1 MNPRAEKP
9 EEPDGPDRGVALV
22 TGAAGGIGAAV
33 ARRMAEAGYAVAAI
47 DCREHPSRQLVAELE
62 GGGHRAVHHGAD
74 VSDGDAVEGVVARV
88 ERDLGPVTAVA
99 NVAGILRHGATSEFP
114 TEHWHE
120 LFAANA
126 LGVFNVCRAVSPRM
140 VSRGHGSIVTVG
152 SDAASVPRTAMAA
165 YAASKA
171 AATQFTLCFGL
182 EMAPHGIRCNVV
194 SPGSTDTPMRRQLWG
209 GENAG
214 GAAAPN
220 GANPTDFRVG
230 VPLGRVAAPE
240 DVADAVAFL
249 LSARA
254 RHITLHDLR
263 VDGGA
268 SLGA

>member
-1 MNPRAEKP
+1 MS
-9 EEPDGPDRGVALV
+9 PDPDRPEKGVALI

-33 ARRMAEAGYAVAAI
+33 VRRMAAQGYAVAAL
-47 DCREHPSRQLVAELE
+47 DRRETPLEALVAELE
-62 GGGHRAVHHGAD
+62 NNGSRVIHHGLDVGDGEAVERAVT
-74 VSDGDAVEGVVARV
+74 RV
-88 ERDLGPVTAVA
+88 EDELGQVTAVA
-99 NVAGILRHGATSEFP
+99 NVAGVLRHGATADFP

-120 LFAANA
+120 LFATNA
-126 LGVFNVCRAVSPRM
+126 LGVFNVCRAVSSRM
-140 VSRGHGSIVTVG
+140 VSRGHGSVVTVG
-152 SDAASVPRTAMAA
+152 SDAASVPRVAMAA

-194 SPGSTDTPMRRQLWG
+194 SPGSTDTPMRRELWG
-209 GENAG
+209 DDTSATTRVPETNSSA
-214 GAAAPN
+214 
-220 GANPTDFRVG
+220 FRVA
-230 VPLGRVAAPE
+230 VPLGRVARPE

-249 LSARA
+249 SSPGA

>member
-1 MNPRAEKP
+1 MPPHPDRPEKP
-9 EEPDGPDRGVALV
+9 DRPGKGVALV

-33 ARRMAEAGYAVAAI
+33 VRRMAAEGYAVAAI
-47 DCREHPSRQLVAELE
+47 DCRESPSRHLVTELE
-62 GGGHRAVHHGAD
+62 REGHRAVHHGVD
-74 VSDGDAVEGVVARV
+74 VSDGDAVERVVSQV
-88 ERDLGPVTAVA
+88 ERRLGGVTAVA
-99 NVAGILRHGATSEFP
+99 NVAGLLRHGVTSEFP
-114 TEHWHE
+114 TEQWHE

-126 LGVFNVCRAVSPRM
+126 LGVFNVCRAVSSRM
-140 VSRGHGSIVTVG
+140 VARGHGSIVTVG
-152 SDAASVPRTAMAA
+152 SDAASVPRVAMAA

-194 SPGSTDTPMRRQLWG
+194 SPGSTDTPMRRQLWSADTS
-209 GENAG
+209 E
-214 GAAAPN
+214 GAPAPN
-220 GANPTDFRVG
+220 GSNLTDFRVG
-230 VPLGRVAAPE
+230 VPLGRVADPE

-249 LSARA
+249 LSSRA